1 MEYRALKPGGTVAV
15 VAPSGALP
23 AGRLLGGV
31 GALRAAGYAVEL
43 MPHVGGEPCGV
54 FSASDEER
62 ASDLATAL
70 SRPDVDAVWCARGGY
85 GAVRT
90 LMALDAYGGWRRVF
104 AETDKMV
111 VGFSDIT
118 ALHAA
123 AVAVGGAGVLG
134 PMLRHLSAHGL
145 AHPDVAQT
153 LRLLSGGRAEGR
165 CAPLEGSV
173 CGRAEG
179 RLIGGNLSIV
189 YSLLS
194 SPIAPSPDGCI
205 LFIEDLAE
213 YRYHIDRIMQSLRFS
228 GFLSRLAGVVVGQ
241 MLDMKDG
248 ATPFGFDAYRIV
260 ADAVAGYGYPVLL
273 GYPSGHDAEVNFPI
287 LVGGNAVLTVAEGEA
302 SLAMSVAGG

>member
-1 MEYRALKPGGTVAV
+1 MEYRALRPGGTIAV

-23 AGRLLGGV
+23 AERLRGGV
-31 GALRAAGYAVEL
+31 EALRAAGYAVVL

-54 FSASDEER
+54 FSASDGER
-62 ASDLATAL
+62 ASDLAVAL
-70 SRPDVDAVWCARGGY
+70 SRPDVDVVWCARGGY

-123 AVAVGGAGVLG
+123 AVAAGGVGVLG

-145 AHPDVAQT
+145 ACPDVGQT
-153 LRLLSGGRAEGR
+153 LRLLAGGRAVVRCVPMEGSVGGRAEGR
-165 CAPLEGSV
+165 LV
-173 CGRAEG
+173 
-179 RLIGGNLSIV
+179 GGNLSIV

-248 ATPFGFDAYRIV
+248 ATPFGADAYQIV

-273 GYPSGHDAEVNFPI
+273 GYPSGHDAGVNFPV
-287 LVGGNAVLTVAEGEA
+287 LVGGNAVLTVAGGEA

>member
-1 MEYRALKPGGTVAV
+1 MRYRTLKPGGTIAV
-15 VAPSGALP
+15 VAPSGFLAP
-23 AGRLLGGV
+23 TLLRGGV
-31 GALRAAGYAVEL
+31 EALRAAGYAVEV
-43 MPHVGGEPCGV
+43 MPHVGVGPHGV
-54 FSASDEER
+54 YAATDEER
-62 ASDLATAL
+62 ASDLALAL
-70 SRPDVDAVWCARGGY
+70 SSPDVDVVWCARGGY

-90 LMALDAYGGWRRVF
+90 LMALDAHGGWRRLF

-123 AVAVGGAGVLG
+123 AATVGGMGVLG
-134 PMLRHLSAHGL
+134 PMLKHLSAHG
-145 AHPDVAQT
+145 ADSPDVAQT
-153 LRLLSGGRAEGR
+153 LRLLAGERVEVRSS
-165 CAPLEGSV
+165 PMEGSA

-179 RLIGGNLSIV
+179 RLVGGNLSII

-194 SPIAPSPDGCI
+194 SPIAPSPDGSI

-248 ATPFGFDAYRIV
+248 ATPFGSDAYRIV

-273 GYPSGHDAEVNFPI
+273 GYPSGHDPAVNHPV
-287 LVGGNAVLTVAEGEA
+287 LVGGRAVLDVTAGEA
-302 SLAMSVAGG
+302 SLSMSAGG